1 MLFSN
6 YYIEELKKEIENLE
20 IELNYQHNNDLISPN
35 KKLKKITKI
44 LTKIAN
50 KKNILE
56 LYFNYILESN
66 TKEHGNPNE

>member
-35 KKLKKITKI
+35 KKLKKINKI
-44 LTKIAN
+44 LTKIVN
-50 KKNILE
+50 KKNIL
-56 LYFNYILESN
+56 I
-66 TKEHGNPNE
+66 K